1 MKYALVFGLVL
12 LVVWLWRSNRQK
24 SVRDSNQNAT
34 HPAASQPGKQSP
46 ATEII
51 ACAVC
56 NVHLPRNEAL
66 TGKLGLYCSAAH
78 QQQADH

>member
-12 LVVWLWRSNRQK
+12 LVVWLWRTSRQRN
-24 SVRDSNQNAT
+24 SRDANNDAT
-34 HPAASQPGKQSP
+34 HQATHRPGESSP
-46 ATEII
+46 ATEIV

-56 NVHLPRNEAL
+56 NVHLPRAEAL

-78 QQQADH
+78 KQQADH